1 MPRLYLVRGAVGASS
16 PVRLNGYFQRV
27 LSCRTPANARKMS
40 IHSGML
46 TMAFV
51 VPPLLIGMA
60 ALTYEF
66 QLFCAVGSVHVQ
78 LELLQAAAVARS
90 WRLFCF
96 GLQIRLKPAINPYQ
110 PLWGGKM

>member
-60 ALTYEF
+60 ALTYSWPADLLARFSANPSEV
-66 QLFCAVGSVHVQ
+66 LPMMLKRVAPAWVALLGLLAIVGAV
-78 LELLQAAAVARS
+78 
-90 WRLFCF
+90 
-96 GLQIRLKPAINPYQ
+96 
-110 PLWGGKM
+110 

>member
-78 LELLQAAAVARS
+78 LGPAASGCCGPVLAAF
-90 WRLFCF
+90 LF
-96 GLQIRLKPAINPYQ
+96 RPSDSVETDRKSVV
-110 PLWGGKM
+110 